1 MNESLAKPFAGLRV
15 LDFTTTIA
23 GPHCT
28 RLLADLGAEVIKFEA
43 PEGDMMRLRPP
54 LREGAST
61 YFGQLNAGKKS
72 VVMDLKADGAR
83 SAILALLAGTD
94 ILVENFRPG
103 VMQRLGLDYPTL
115 AGTFPRLIYC
125 AISGY
130 GQDGPSAQLPAYA
143 PVVHAASGFDLAH
156 LRYQEGRARPDYCG
170 LFIADVAAGT
180 YAFGAISAALFQRS
194 ASGRGQAIDVSMFET
209 MMGFSLT
216 ELQYAQ
222 FDVPPPGRP
231 IYGPLQCADGYLNV
245 AVASEKSFQGFA
257 RAAGHPEWITDPR
270 FEKYTDRRRHW
281 GELMDLAEEWSRTLG
296 KAECQAAFDRCG
308 VPCSPYRT
316 VAEAMADP
324 QVAHRAA
331 LADVSDAGGSFKVL
345 NPPFRMSAG
354 DTAAGIHSPA
364 LGENTFEVLRT
375 AGLSESDIAAL
386 GASASPS

>member
-1 MNESLAKPFAGLRV
+1 LNESLAKPFAGLRV

-257 RAAGHPEWITDPR
+257 TAAGHPEWITDPR